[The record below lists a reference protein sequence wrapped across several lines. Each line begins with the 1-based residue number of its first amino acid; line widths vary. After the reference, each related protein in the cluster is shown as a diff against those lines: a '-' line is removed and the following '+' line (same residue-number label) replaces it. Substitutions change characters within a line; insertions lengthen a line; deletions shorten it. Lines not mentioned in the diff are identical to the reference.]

1 MKMLGAVGI
10 GGFYAQGALSAASHL
25 QHQTDENQPSGSRER
40 FVALCIQDAEA
51 IVELSICQQLE
62 LSECF
67 HVIEFFFC
75 LFRSPIEGVRHDT
88 GHGKKGRQGKTV
100 RLNINARE
108 RRRMHDLNDALDE
121 LRSVM

>member
-1 MKMLGAVGI
+1 MKILGAVGI

-67 HVIEFFFC
+67 HVIEHF
-75 LFRSPIEGVRHDT
+75 LFVFSDRPSKASDMTPAM
-88 GHGKKGRQGKTV
+88 
-100 RLNINARE
+100 AR
-108 RRRMHDLNDALDE
+108 RVDKAKPFD
-121 LRSVM
+121 